1 VPQTPPDRES
11 HPAQREGYIAI
22 ADISGYT
29 TFVADTEIEHS
40 REILAEL
47 LEVTS
52 RELERHLRLSR
63 IQGDALIC
71 VGEEDEVIP
80 CLEDAFLSFHRRVRA
95 MVAATTCTCN
105 ACRSVPNLTLKFV
118 AQHGTYSTVTV
129 RGTVDL
135 VGADVNI
142 AFRLLK
148 NHVPSHEYILAT
160 NSVLERLPAPARE
173 RFVPISEDYDL
184 GHVEAGYRDLHDL
197 RERAYQQLTQRVTPK
212 DADFTLTATIDAPP
226 ADAYAELVR
235 PSTMQRVAGAPNITL
250 KGGARGTLANAAYH
264 CEHGPDRTTIFEVI
278 RDDPPRELTLWMYG
292 DGPEAYGTYVFE
304 PVGSDRTRLRLSLRV
319 ANATGI
325 KRLVATTIFRFYFMR
340 GLRRL
345 RAIVRASRAPVA
357 KTA

>member
-1 VPQTPPDRES
+1 MPQTT
-11 HPAQREGYIAI
+11 GYIAI

-63 IQGDALIC
+63 VQGDALIC

-80 CLEDAFLSFHRRVRA
+80 CLEDAFLSFHRRVRS
-95 MVAATTCTCN
+95 MVAATTCPCN
-105 ACRSVPNLTLKFV
+105 ACRSVPSLTLKFV
-118 AQHGTYSTVTV
+118 AQHGTYSTVNV

-160 NSVLERLPAPARE
+160 NSVLQRLPALARE

-184 GHVEAGYRDLHDL
+184 GHVEGGYRDLHDL
-197 RERAYQQLTQRVTPK
+197 RERAYAQLTQRVTPG
-212 DADFTLTATIDAPP
+212 DASFTLTKTIDAPP
-226 ADAYAELVR
+226 DVVYAELVR

-264 CEHGPDRTTIFEVI
+264 CEHGANRKSIFEVI
-278 RDDPPRELTLWMYG
+278 RDDPPRELTMWMYG
-292 DGPEAYGTYVFE
+292 DGPEAYATYVFE
-304 PVGSDRTRLRLSLRV
+304 PIGADGTRVRLSLRV
-319 ANATGI
+319 ANATGV
-325 KRLVATTIFRFYFMR
+325 KRIMALLIFRYYFTR
-340 GLRRL
+340 GLRQL
-345 RAIVRASRAPVA
+345 REVVRESREPHEVA

>member
-1 VPQTPPDRES
+1 MSETVT
-11 HPAQREGYIAI
+11 GYIAI

-40 REILAEL
+40 REILGEL

-52 RELERHLRLSR
+52 RELERHLRLAR

-71 VGEEDEVIP
+71 VGEDDAVVA
-80 CLEDAFLSFHRRVRA
+80 CLENAFLSFHRRVRA

-105 ACRSVPNLTLKFV
+105 ACRSVPSLTLKFV

-135 VGADVNI
+135 VGADVNV

-160 NSVLERLPAPARE
+160 NSVLDRLPALARE
-173 RFVPISEDYDL
+173 RFVPIAEDYDL

-197 RERAYQQLTQRVTPK
+197 REAAYQQLTQRVTPR
-212 DADFTLTATIDAPP
+212 DASFTLTQMIDAPP
-226 ADAYAELVR
+226 AEVYAELVK
-235 PSTMQRVAGAPNITL
+235 PSTMQRVAGTPNMTL
-250 KGGARGTLANAAYH
+250 KNGARGTLANAAYH
-264 CEHGPDRTTIFEVI
+264 CEHGANRTTIFEVI
-278 RDDPPRELTLWMYG
+278 RDDPPNELTMWMYG
-292 DGPEAYGTYVFE
+292 GGGPEAYATYNFE
-304 PVGSDRTRLRLSLRV
+304 PEGADRTRVRLSLRV
-319 ANATGI
+319 ATATGL
-325 KRLVATTIFRFYFMR
+325 KRLMAIGLFRFYFTR
-340 GLRRL
+340 GLRQL
-345 RAIVRASRAPVA
+345 REVVRESREPVA

>member
-1 VPQTPPDRES
+1 MTEAVT
-11 HPAQREGYIAI
+11 GYIAI

-95 MVAATTCTCN
+95 MVAATTCPCN

-118 AQHGTYSTVTV
+118 AQHGSYSTVTV

-160 NSVLERLPAPARE
+160 NSVLARLPALARE
-173 RFVPISEDYDL
+173 RFIPITEDYDL

-197 RERAYQQLTQRVTPK
+197 RERAYQQLTQRVTPG
-212 DADFTLTATIDAPP
+212 DADVTITQTLDAPP
-226 ADAYAELVR
+226 AEVYAEIVR
-235 PSTMQRVAGAPNITL
+235 PSTMQRLAGAPNITL
-250 KGGARGTLANAAYH
+250 KSGARGTLTNASYH
-264 CEHGPDRTTIFEVI
+264 CEHGANKKSIFEVI
-278 RDDPPRELTLWMYG
+278 RDDPPRELTMWMYG
-292 DGPEAYGTYVFE
+292 DGPEAYATYTFE
-304 PVGSDRTRLRLSLRV
+304 PIGSDRTRVRLALRV
-319 ANATGI
+319 ANAGGVKKFLTA
-325 KRLVATTIFRFYFMR
+325 LIFRFYFMR
-340 GLRRL
+340 GLRQL
-345 RAIVRASRAPVA
+345 RAIVRDSRAPLA

>member
-1 VPQTPPDRES
+1 VPQTT
-11 HPAQREGYIAI
+11 GYIAI

-29 TFVADTEIEHS
+29 AFVADTEIEHS

-95 MVAATTCTCN
+95 MVAATTCPCN

-118 AQHGTYSTVTV
+118 AQHGTYSTVSV

-135 VGADVNI
+135 VGSDVNI

-160 NSVLERLPAPARE
+160 NSVLERLPALARE

-197 RERAYQQLTQRVTPK
+197 RERAYQQLTQRVTPR
-212 DADFTLTATIDAPP
+212 DADFTLTATLDAPP
-226 ADAYAELVR
+226 ADVYAELVK

-250 KGGARGTLANAAYH
+250 KSGARGTLANAAYH
-264 CEHGPDRTTIFEVI
+264 CEHGANRKSIFEVI
-278 RDDPPRELTLWMYG
+278 RDDPPRELTMWMYG
-292 DGPEAYGTYVFE
+292 DGPEAYATYTFE
-304 PVGSDRTRLRLSLRV
+304 PLGADRTRLRLALRIV
-319 ANATGI
+319 NATGP
-325 KRLVATTIFRFYFMR
+325 KRVMMSLMMRFYFMR
-340 GLRRL
+340 GLRQL
-345 RAIVRASRAPVA
+345 PAIVRESREPVA

>member
-1 VPQTPPDRES
+1 VPQTT
-11 HPAQREGYIAI
+11 GYIAI

-29 TFVADTEIEHS
+29 AFVADTEIEHS

-95 MVAATTCTCN
+95 MVAATTCPCN

-118 AQHGTYSTVTV
+118 AQHGTYSTVSV

-135 VGADVNI
+135 VGSDVNI

-160 NSVLERLPAPARE
+160 NSVLERLPALARE

-197 RERAYQQLTQRVTPK
+197 RERAYQQLTQRVTPR
-212 DADFTLTATIDAPP
+212 DADFTLTATLDAPP
-226 ADAYAELVR
+226 ADVYAELVK

-250 KGGARGTLANAAYH
+250 KSGARGTLANAAYH
-264 CEHGPDRTTIFEVI
+264 CEHGANRKSIFEVI
-278 RDDPPRELTLWMYG
+278 RDDPPRELTMWIYG
-292 DGPEAYGTYVFE
+292 DGPEAYATYTFE
-304 PVGSDRTRLRLSLRV
+304 PLGADRTRLRLALRIV
-319 ANATGI
+319 NATGP
-325 KRLVATTIFRFYFMR
+325 KRVMMSLMMRFYFMR
-340 GLRRL
+340 GLRQL
-345 RAIVRASRAPVA
+345 PAIVRESREPVA

>member
-1 VPQTPPDRES
+1 MPQTT
-11 HPAQREGYIAI
+11 GYIAI

-29 TFVADTEIEHS
+29 AFVADTEIEHS

-95 MVAATTCTCN
+95 MVAATTCPCN
-105 ACRSVPNLTLKFV
+105 ACRSVPNLTLKFI

-160 NSVLERLPAPARE
+160 NSVLDRLPALARE

-197 RERAYQQLTQRVTPK
+197 RERAYQQLTQRVTPR
-212 DADFTLTATIDAPP
+212 DADFTLTATLDAPP
-226 ADAYAELVR
+226 ADVYAELVK

-250 KGGARGTLANAAYH
+250 KSGARGTLANAAYH
-264 CEHGPDRTTIFEVI
+264 CEHGANRKSIFEVI
-278 RDDPPRELTLWMYG
+278 RDDPPRELTMWIYG
-292 DGPEAYGTYVFE
+292 DGPEAYATYTFE
-304 PVGSDRTRLRLSLRV
+304 PLGADRTRLRLALRIVNSTGPKRVMMSLMM
-319 ANATGI
+319 
-325 KRLVATTIFRFYFMR
+325 RFYFTR
-340 GLRRL
+340 GLRQL
-345 RAIVRASRAPVA
+345 RAIVRGSREPVA

>member
-1 VPQTPPDRES
+1 MPQTT
-11 HPAQREGYIAI
+11 GYIAI

-29 TFVADTEIEHS
+29 AFVADTEIEHS

-95 MVAATTCTCN
+95 MVAATTCPCN

-118 AQHGTYSTVTV
+118 AQHGTYSTVNV

-160 NSVLERLPAPARE
+160 NSVLQRLPALARE

-184 GHVEAGYRDLHDL
+184 GHVDAGYRDLHDL
-197 RERAYQQLTQRVTPK
+197 RERAYQQLTQRVAPR
-212 DADFTLTATIDAPP
+212 DADFTLTATLDAPP
-226 ADAYAELVR
+226 ADVYAELVR

-250 KGGARGTLANAAYH
+250 KSGARGTLANAAYH
-264 CEHGPDRTTIFEVI
+264 CEHGANRKSIFEVI
-278 RDDPPRELTLWMYG
+278 RDDPPRELTMWMYG
-292 DGPEAYGTYVFE
+292 DGPEAYATYTFE
-304 PVGSDRTRLRLSLRV
+304 PVDAERTRLRMSLRV
-319 ANATGI
+319 ANATGV
-325 KRLVATTIFRFYFMR
+325 KRVITSLMMRFYFTR
-340 GLRRL
+340 GLRQL
-345 RAIVRASRAPVA
+345 RAIVRESRKPIA

>member
-1 VPQTPPDRES
+1 MPQTT
-11 HPAQREGYIAI
+11 GYIAI

-29 TFVADTEIEHS
+29 AFVADTEIEHS

-95 MVAATTCTCN
+95 MVAATTCPCN
-105 ACRSVPNLTLKFV
+105 ACRSVPNLTLKFI

-160 NSVLERLPAPARE
+160 NSVLDRLPALARE

-184 GHVEAGYRDLHDL
+184 GHVDAGYRDLHDL

-212 DADFTLTATIDAPP
+212 DADFTLTATLDAQP
-226 ADAYAELVR
+226 ADAYAELVK

-250 KGGARGTLANAAYH
+250 KSGARGTLANAAYH
-264 CEHGPDRTTIFEVI
+264 CEHGANRKSIFEVI
-278 RDDPPRELTLWMYG
+278 RDDPPRELTMWMYG
-292 DGPEAYGTYVFE
+292 DGPEAYATYTFE
-304 PVGSDRTRLRLSLRV
+304 PLGADRTRLRLALRIV
-319 ANATGI
+319 NATGP
-325 KRLVATTIFRFYFMR
+325 KRVMMSLMMRFYFMR
-340 GLRRL
+340 GLRQL
-345 RAIVRASRAPVA
+345 PAIVRESREPVA

>member
-1 VPQTPPDRES
+1 MPQTT
-11 HPAQREGYIAI
+11 GYIAI

-29 TFVADTEIEHS
+29 AFVADTEIEHS

-63 IQGDALIC
+63 VQGDALVC

-95 MVAATTCTCN
+95 MVAATTCPCN

-118 AQHGTYSTVTV
+118 AQHGTYSTVSV

-135 VGADVNI
+135 VGSDVNI

-160 NSVLERLPAPARE
+160 NSVLERLPALARE

-197 RERAYQQLTQRVTPK
+197 RERAYQQLTQRVTPR
-212 DADFTLTATIDAPP
+212 DADFTLTATLDAPP
-226 ADAYAELVR
+226 ADVYAELVK

-250 KGGARGTLANAAYH
+250 KSGARGTLANAAYH
-264 CEHGPDRTTIFEVI
+264 CEHGANRKSIFEVI
-278 RDDPPRELTLWMYG
+278 RDDPPRELTMWMYG
-292 DGPEAYGTYVFE
+292 DGPEAYATYTFE
-304 PVGSDRTRLRLSLRV
+304 PLGADRTRLRLALRIV
-319 ANATGI
+319 NATGP
-325 KRLVATTIFRFYFMR
+325 KRVMMSLMMRFYFMR
-340 GLRRL
+340 GLRQL
-345 RAIVRASRAPVA
+345 PAIVRESREPVA

>member
-1 VPQTPPDRES
+1 VPQTT
-11 HPAQREGYIAI
+11 GYIAI

-63 IQGDALIC
+63 VQGDALIC

-95 MVAATTCTCN
+95 MVAATTCPCN

-118 AQHGTYSTVTV
+118 AQHGTYSTVSV

-160 NSVLERLPAPARE
+160 NSVLERLPALARE

-197 RERAYQQLTQRVTPK
+197 RERAYQQLTQRVTPR
-212 DADFTLTATIDAPP
+212 DADFTLTATLDAPP

-235 PSTMQRVAGAPNITL
+235 PSTMQRVAGAPKITL
-250 KGGARGTLANAAYH
+250 KSGARGTLANAAYH
-264 CEHGPDRTTIFEVI
+264 CEHGANRKTIFEVI
-278 RDDPPRELTLWMYG
+278 RDDPSHELTMWVYG
-292 DGPEAYGTYVFE
+292 DGPEAYATYTFE
-304 PVGSDRTRLRLSLRV
+304 PLGADRTRLGLSLRV
-319 ANATGI
+319 ANATGLKHVI
-325 KRLVATTIFRFYFMR
+325 TSVIFRFYFMR
-340 GLRRL
+340 GLRQL
-345 RAIVRASRAPVA
+345 RAIVRASREPVA

>member
-1 VPQTPPDRES
+1 VPQTT
-11 HPAQREGYIAI
+11 GYIAI

-29 TFVADTEIEHS
+29 AFVADTEIEHS

-63 IQGDALIC
+63 VQGDALVC

-95 MVAATTCTCN
+95 MVAATTCPCN

-118 AQHGTYSTVTV
+118 AQHGTYSTVSV

-135 VGADVNI
+135 VGSDVNI

-160 NSVLERLPAPARE
+160 NSVLERLPALARE

-197 RERAYQQLTQRVTPK
+197 RERAYQQLTQRVTPR
-212 DADFTLTATIDAPP
+212 DADFTLTATLDAPP
-226 ADAYAELVR
+226 ADVYAELVK

-250 KGGARGTLANAAYH
+250 KSGARGTLANAAYH
-264 CEHGPDRTTIFEVI
+264 CEHGANRKSIFEVI
-278 RDDPPRELTLWMYG
+278 RDDPPRELTMWMYG
-292 DGPEAYGTYVFE
+292 DGPEAYATYTFE
-304 PVGSDRTRLRLSLRV
+304 PLGAERTRLRLALRIV
-319 ANATGI
+319 NATGP
-325 KRLVATTIFRFYFMR
+325 KRVMMSLMMRFYFMR
-340 GLRRL
+340 GLRQL
-345 RAIVRASRAPVA
+345 PAIVRESREPVA

>member
-1 VPQTPPDRES
+1 MPQTT
-11 HPAQREGYIAI
+11 GYIAI

-29 TFVADTEIEHS
+29 AFVADTEIEHS

-63 IQGDALIC
+63 VQGDALVC

-95 MVAATTCTCN
+95 MVAATTCPCN

-160 NSVLERLPAPARE
+160 NSVLERLPALARE
-173 RFVPISEDYDL
+173 RFVLISEDYDL

-197 RERAYQQLTQRVTPK
+197 RERAYQQLTQRVTPR
-212 DADFTLTATIDAPP
+212 DADFTLTATLDAPP
-226 ADAYAELVR
+226 ADVYAELVK
-235 PSTMQRVAGAPNITL
+235 PSTMQRVAGAPKITL

-264 CEHGPDRTTIFEVI
+264 CEHGANKKVIFEVI
-278 RDDPPRELTLWMYG
+278 RDDPPRELTMWMYG
-292 DGPEAYGTYVFE
+292 DGPEAYATYTFE
-304 PVGSDRTRLRLSLRV
+304 PLGADRTRLGLSLRL
-319 ANATGI
+319 ANATGM
-325 KRLVATTIFRFYFMR
+325 KRLMTSLMFRFYFTR
-340 GLRRL
+340 GLRQL
-345 RAIVRASRAPVA
+345 RAIVRESREPLA

>member
-1 VPQTPPDRES
+1 MPQTT
-11 HPAQREGYIAI
+11 GYIAI

-29 TFVADTEIEHS
+29 AFVADTEIEHS

-80 CLEDAFLSFHRRVRA
+80 CLEDAFLSFHRRVRS
-95 MVAATTCTCN
+95 MVAATTCPCN

-118 AQHGTYSTVTV
+118 AQHGTYSTVNV

-135 VGADVNI
+135 VGSDVNI

-160 NSVLERLPAPARE
+160 NSVLERLPALARE

-197 RERAYQQLTQRVTPK
+197 RGRAYQQLTQRVTPR
-212 DADFTLTATIDAPP
+212 DADFTLTATLDAPP
-226 ADAYAELVR
+226 ADVYAELVK

-250 KGGARGTLANAAYH
+250 KSGARGTLANAAYH
-264 CEHGPDRTTIFEVI
+264 CEHGANRKSIFEVI
-278 RDDPPRELTLWMYG
+278 RDDPPRELTMWIYG
-292 DGPEAYGTYVFE
+292 DGPEAYATYTFE
-304 PVGSDRTRLRLSLRV
+304 PLGADRTRLRLALRIV
-319 ANATGI
+319 NATGP
-325 KRLVATTIFRFYFMR
+325 KRVMMSLMMRFYFMR
-340 GLRRL
+340 GLRQL
-345 RAIVRASRAPVA
+345 PAIVRESREPVA

>member
-1 VPQTPPDRES
+1 MPQTT
-11 HPAQREGYIAI
+11 GYIAI

-29 TFVADTEIEHS
+29 AFVADTEIEHS

-95 MVAATTCTCN
+95 MVAATTCPCN
-105 ACRSVPNLTLKFV
+105 ACRSVPSLTLKFV
-118 AQHGTYSTVTV
+118 AQHGTYSTVSV

-148 NHVPSHEYILAT
+148 NHVPSHEYIVAT
-160 NSVLERLPAPARE
+160 NSVLDRLPALARE
-173 RFVPISEDYDL
+173 RFVPITEDYDL

-197 RERAYQQLTQRVTPK
+197 RERAYQQLTQRVTPA
-212 DADFTLTATIDAPP
+212 DADFTLTRTIDAPP
-226 ADAYAELVR
+226 AEVYAEIVR
-235 PSTMQRVAGAPNITL
+235 PSTMQRLANAPNITL
-250 KGGARGTLANAAYH
+250 KSGARGTLANAAYH
-264 CEHGPDRTTIFEVI
+264 CEHGANRTSIFEVI

-292 DGPEAYGTYVFE
+292 DGPEAYTTYNFE
-304 PVGSDRTRLRLSLRV
+304 PLGADRTRLRLSLRI
-319 ANATGI
+319 ANATGVRRFVS
-325 KRLVATTIFRFYFMR
+325 RLIFRFYFTR
-340 GLRRL
+340 GLRQL
-345 RAIVRASRAPVA
+345 RAIVRASRGPHEVV

>member
-1 VPQTPPDRES
+1 MPETVT
-11 HPAQREGYIAI
+11 GYIAI

-29 TFVADTEIEHS
+29 AFVADTEIEHS

-52 RELERHLRLSR
+52 RELERHLRLAR

-95 MVAATTCTCN
+95 MVAATTCPCN
-105 ACRSVPNLTLKFV
+105 ACRSVPGLTLKFV
-118 AQHGTYSTVTV
+118 AQHCTYSTVTV

-160 NSVLERLPAPARE
+160 NSVLARLPEPARE
-173 RFVPISEDYDL
+173 RFVPINEDFDL
-184 GHVEAGYRDLHDL
+184 GRVEAGYRDLHEL
-197 RERAYQQLTQRVTPK
+197 RDHAYQQLAQRVTPR
-212 DADFTLTATIDAPP
+212 DADFTLAKTIGAPP
-226 ADAYAELVR
+226 AEVYAEIAR
-235 PSTMQRVAGAPNITL
+235 PATLQRLAGAPNLAI

-264 CEHGPDRTTIFEVI
+264 CEHGANKRTIFEVI
-278 RDDPPRELTLWMYG
+278 RADAPREISLWIYGESPETYATFTL
-292 DGPEAYGTYVFE
+292 E
-304 PVGSDRTRLRLSLRV
+304 PLGADRTRVQLCLRL
-319 ANATGI
+319 ANARGV
-325 KRLVATTIFRFYFMR
+325 KKLVTALVFRYYFTR
-340 GLRRL
+340 GLRL
-345 RAIVRASRAPVA
+345 LPGIVRESREAVA
-357 KTA
+357 RTA

>member
-1 VPQTPPDRES
+1 MPATPPGRES

-95 MVAATTCTCN
+95 MVAATTCPCN
-105 ACRSVPNLTLKFV
+105 ACRSVPSLTLKFV

-160 NSVLERLPAPARE
+160 NSVLDRLPALARE

-184 GHVEAGYRDLHDL
+184 GHVDAGYRDLHDL
-197 RERAYQQLTQRVTPK
+197 RERAYQQLTQRVTPG
-212 DADFTLTATIDAPP
+212 DADFTLTRTIDAPP
-226 ADAYAELVR
+226 AEVYAEIVR
-235 PSTMQRVAGAPNITL
+235 PSTMQRLAGAPNITL
-250 KGGARGTLANAAYH
+250 KNGARGTLANAAYH
-264 CEHGPDRTTIFEVI
+264 CEHGANRKTIFEVI
-278 RDDPPRELTLWMYG
+278 RDDPPRELTMWVYG
-292 DGPEAYGTYVFE
+292 DGPEAYTTYDFE
-304 PVGSDRTRLRLSLRV
+304 PLGTDRTRLRLSLRIT
-319 ANATGI
+319 NSKGLRRFIT
-325 KRLVATTIFRFYFMR
+325 RLVFRFFFTR
-340 GLRRL
+340 GLRQL

-357 KTA
+357 RTA

>member
-1 VPQTPPDRES
+1 MPQTT
-11 HPAQREGYIAI
+11 GYIAI

-29 TFVADTEIEHS
+29 AFVADTEIEHS

-95 MVAATTCTCN
+95 MVAATTCPCN

-118 AQHGTYSTVTV
+118 AQHGTYSTVSV

-135 VGADVNI
+135 VGSDVNI

-160 NSVLERLPAPARE
+160 NSVLERLPALARE

-197 RERAYQQLTQRVTPK
+197 RERAYQQLTQRVTPR
-212 DADFTLTATIDAPP
+212 DADFTLTATLDAPP
-226 ADAYAELVR
+226 ADVYAELVK

-250 KGGARGTLANAAYH
+250 KSGARGTLANAAYH
-264 CEHGPDRTTIFEVI
+264 CEHGANRKSIFEVI
-278 RDDPPRELTLWMYG
+278 RDDPPRELTMWIYG
-292 DGPEAYGTYVFE
+292 DGPEAYATYTFE
-304 PVGSDRTRLRLSLRV
+304 PLGADRTRLRLALRIV
-319 ANATGI
+319 NATGP
-325 KRLVATTIFRFYFMR
+325 KRVMMSLMMRFYFMR
-340 GLRRL
+340 GLRQL
-345 RAIVRASRAPVA
+345 PAIVRESREPVA

>member
-1 VPQTPPDRES
+1 VPQTT
-11 HPAQREGYIAI
+11 GYIAI

-29 TFVADTEIEHS
+29 AFVADTEIEHS

-95 MVAATTCTCN
+95 MVAATTCPCN

-118 AQHGTYSTVTV
+118 AQHGTYSTVSV

-135 VGADVNI
+135 VGSDVNI

-160 NSVLERLPAPARE
+160 NSVLERLPALARE

-197 RERAYQQLTQRVTPK
+197 RGRAYQQLTQRVTPR
-212 DADFTLTATIDAPP
+212 DADFTLTATLDAPP
-226 ADAYAELVR
+226 ADVYAELVK

-250 KGGARGTLANAAYH
+250 KSGARGTLANAAYH
-264 CEHGPDRTTIFEVI
+264 CEHGANRKSIFEVI
-278 RDDPPRELTLWMYG
+278 RDDPPRELTMWMYG
-292 DGPEAYGTYVFE
+292 DGPEAYATYTFE
-304 PVGSDRTRLRLSLRV
+304 PLGADRTRLRLALRIV
-319 ANATGI
+319 NATGP
-325 KRLVATTIFRFYFMR
+325 KRVMMSLMMRFYFMR
-340 GLRRL
+340 GLRQL
-345 RAIVRASRAPVA
+345 PAIVRESREPVA

>member
-1 VPQTPPDRES
+1 VPQTT
-11 HPAQREGYIAI
+11 GYIAI

-63 IQGDALIC
+63 VQGDALIC

-95 MVAATTCTCN
+95 MVAATTCPCN

-118 AQHGTYSTVTV
+118 AQHGTYSTVSV

-160 NSVLERLPAPARE
+160 NSVLERLPPLARE
-173 RFVPISEDYDL
+173 RFMPISEDYDL

-197 RERAYQQLTQRVTPK
+197 RERAYQQLTQRVTPR
-212 DADFTLTATIDAPP
+212 DADFTLTATLDAPP
-226 ADAYAELVR
+226 ADVYAQLVK
-235 PSTMQRVAGAPNITL
+235 PSTMQRVAGTPNITL
-250 KGGARGTLANAAYH
+250 KSGARGTLANAAYH
-264 CEHGPDRTTIFEVI
+264 CEHGANRKTIFEVI
-278 RDDPPRELTLWMYG
+278 RDDPPRELTMWMYG
-292 DGPEAYGTYVFE
+292 DGPEAYATYAFE
-304 PVGSDRTRLRLSLRV
+304 PLGADRTRLRMSLRV
-319 ANATGI
+319 ANSTGL
-325 KRLVATTIFRFYFMR
+325 KRLTASLLFRFYFTR
-340 GLRRL
+340 GLRQL
-345 RAIVRASRAPVA
+345 RAIVRESREPVA

>member
-1 VPQTPPDRES
+1 MPETVT
-11 HPAQREGYIAI
+11 GYIAI

-52 RELERHLRLSR
+52 RELERHLRLAR

-95 MVAATTCTCN
+95 MVAATTCPCK
-105 ACRSVPNLTLKFV
+105 ACRSVPSLTLKFV
-118 AQHGTYSTVTV
+118 AQHGTYSTVHV

-135 VGADVNI
+135 IGADVNI

-160 NSVLERLPAPARE
+160 NSVLARLPALARE
-173 RFVPISEDYDL
+173 RFVPMTEDYDL
-184 GHVEAGYRDLHDL
+184 GRVEAGYRDLHDL
-197 RERAYQQLTQRVTPK
+197 RERAYQQLTQRVTPVS
-212 DADFTLTATIDAPP
+212 ADFTLTKTIDAPP
-226 ADAYAELVR
+226 AEVFAEIVR
-235 PSTMQRVAGAPNITL
+235 PSTMQRLASAPNITL

-264 CEHGPDRTTIFEVI
+264 CEHGGNKKTIFEVI
-278 RDDPPRELTLWMYG
+278 RDDPPRELSLWMYR
-292 DGPEAYGTYVFE
+292 DAPETYATFTFE
-304 PVGSDRTRLRLSLRV
+304 PLGTDRTRVRLSLRV
-319 ANATGI
+319 ANATGV
-325 KRLVATTIFRFYFMR
+325 KKLVAALIFRYYFTR
-340 GLRRL
+340 GLRQL
-345 RAIVRASRAPVA
+345 PEIVHASRSPLA